1 MDIYKEYASLKAKKE
16 SIEEEIAKINEA
28 IVDDMKTRKVTKEES
43 KWGKFT
49 ICAKKTF
56 KYSAKV
62 TKLEDSI
69 KMLKFEEQEKG
80 IAKAKESHYL
90 LFKTNETNI

>member
-1 MDIYKEYASLKAKKE
+1 MDLYKEYASLKAEKE
-16 SIEEEIAKINEA
+16 IVEAKIAKINEA
-28 IVDDMKTRKVTKEES
+28 IVDDMKSRKVTKEES

-49 ICAKKTF
+49 ICSKKTF
-56 KYSAKV
+56 KYSSKV

-69 KMLKFEEQEKG
+69 KVLKFEEQEKG

-90 LFKTNETNI
+90 LFKTNE